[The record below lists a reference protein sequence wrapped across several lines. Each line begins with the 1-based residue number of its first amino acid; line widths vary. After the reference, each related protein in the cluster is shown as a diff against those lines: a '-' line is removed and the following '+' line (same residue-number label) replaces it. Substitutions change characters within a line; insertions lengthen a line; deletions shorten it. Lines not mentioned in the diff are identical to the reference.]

1 MTFLDAYFF
10 AQAFHSEPPSQWP
23 EDYIIKFEK
32 RLRLESQLTAP
43 SESVNALAQFLEVLK
58 TKSPLLAFLDAH
70 PEFALH
76 FRQQTNL
83 LQTYPDPDYEQF
95 GWSRLAAEV
104 EAYLSPDWEVFIA
117 EEFEAE
123 RFYYL
128 KFTWRY
134 VDIMPVGVR
143 RLIINKLEAKLES
156 YRWATTSS
164 KFNVEERLFDYYAE
178 LADKIGEKKLIQL
191 VQHIRRQQHEQLTD
205 ILESVNKP
213 GIVNFFEILFGGF
226 YYLFYHPTDPKEQR
240 KRKRVMGDFKF
251 TLILLGIIGMLIGVA
266 AHYGSKKRE
275 AIQNQREMAKIGFYP
290 SLYFYDKNG
299 IQLGHPYSDTLQT
312 GYDFFQ
318 KRKLPPEQSGLT
330 FINTSPFE
338 VLLFSD
344 SNSIEAFFKE
354 EEKRQAAR
362 HCVWIRPGD
371 TLRWDTHGIPFHLYV
386 GKKISPTI
394 QGKQTN
400 LPRFQNPH
408 FRVQP
413 YTAYPIEIHGG
424 FMELLGRNYAMVLR
438 ADRPF
443 YVNGQQKYRDT
454 IFSVL

>member
-10 AQAFHSEPPSQWP
+10 AKDFHADPPSQWL
-23 EDYIIKFEK
+23 DALIIKFEK
-32 RLRLESQLTAP
+32 RLRLESQLNDTA
-43 SESVNALAQFLEVLK
+43 ESVNAQAQFLEVLK
-58 TKSPLLAFLDAH
+58 TKRPILAFLDTH

-76 FRQQTNL
+76 FRQQTDL
-83 LQTYPDPDYEQF
+83 LQPYPDPDYERY
-95 GWSRLAAEV
+95 GWSCLVADV
-104 EAYLSPDWEVFIA
+104 EAFLTPDWEAFVA

-134 VDIMPVGVR
+134 VDIMPAGVR
-143 RLIINKLEAKLES
+143 RLIINKLEAKLEK
-156 YRWATTSS
+156 YRLALTSS
-164 KFNVEERLFDYYAE
+164 SLSVEDRLFDYYAE
-178 LADKIGEKKLIQL
+178 LANRIGEKKVIQL

-226 YYLFYHPTDPKEQR
+226 YYLFYHPTDPKEQH

-275 AIQNQREMAKIGFYP
+275 AIQKQREMAKIGFYP

-299 IQLGHPYSDTLQT
+299 IQLGPPFPDTLKT

-318 KRKLPPEQSGLT
+318 KRIISQDKSGQT

-344 SNSIEAFFKE
+344 SKVIDAFFNEK
-354 EEKRQAAR
+354 EKRQAAR

-394 QGKQTN
+394 QGKETN
-400 LPRFQNPH
+400 MPRFQNPH

-413 YTAYPIEIHGG
+413 YTAYTIEIHGG
-424 FMELLGRNYAMVLR
+424 FMELLGRNYTMVLR
-438 ADRPF
+438 ADRMF